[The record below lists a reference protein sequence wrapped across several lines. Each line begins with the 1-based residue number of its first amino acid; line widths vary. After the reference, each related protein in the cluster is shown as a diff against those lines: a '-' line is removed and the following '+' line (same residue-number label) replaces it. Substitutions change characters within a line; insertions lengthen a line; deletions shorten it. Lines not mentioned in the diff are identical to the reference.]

1 MPKKTLNI
9 LLTLVG
15 LVLVIVM
22 LYVLDRHR
30 RADLSKVPLIEPRT
44 VSPTSGLNN

>member
-1 MPKKTLNI
+1 MPKKSLNI

-30 RADLSKVPLIEPRT
+30 RADLSKVPPIERRT
-44 VSPTSGLNN
+44 VHPPSDLKN